1 MAGPAAELGRSAA
14 SAPRT
19 LMSDKTEMRAP
30 EKPDDANAVIALT
43 RKRWDWYFLAATA
56 VAAVLGFAF
65 WFVLEDLSP
74 LMWPLSVV
82 ALWLFLRFQ
91 TPVGG
96 MPARRISATPGA
108 RQLLA
113 WLALMGVLFAG
124 VFAFDGL
131 VLGQGWHEPLKS
143 YHLGLY
149 LPLLIVLLVG
159 VWTIE
164 KRYPRIRD

>member
-1 MAGPAAELGRSAA
+1 
-14 SAPRT
+14 
-19 LMSDKTEMRAP
+19 MSDKP
-30 EKPDDANAVIALT
+30 ETAAADRLGDANEVVVLT
-43 RKRWDWYFLAATA
+43 RKRWDCYFLAATA

-65 WFVLEDLSP
+65 SFVLEDRSP
-74 LMWPLSVV
+74 LIWPLSVI

-91 TPVGG
+91 TPVVGI
-96 MPARRISATPGA
+96 PARRISATAGA

-113 WLALMGVLFAG
+113 WLALMVVLSAG

-131 VLGQGWHEPLKS
+131 VLGQGWHEPLKL

-159 VWTIE
+159 VWIIE
-164 KRYPRIRD
+164 KRYPKVRD